1 MAFAIR
7 KAAADDAHQLALL
20 LGGIG
25 WFEAFESE
33 TIDASVARVSA
44 RLRQCLADASHSVYV
59 AESPGGE
66 IAGYGSAHWLPYL
79 FMAGPEGYV
88 SELFVC
94 EPARGQGVGGQLLD
108 AIESEARARGC
119 TRLSLINLRQRE
131 SYRRQFYV
139 KAGWQERGT
148 AANFIYVLS

>member
-1 MAFAIR
+1 
-7 KAAADDAHQLALL
+7 
-20 LGGIG
+20 
-25 WFEAFESE
+25 
-33 TIDASVARVSA
+33 V
-44 RLRQCLADASHSVYV
+44 
-59 AESPGGE
+59 
-66 IAGYGSAHWLPYL
+66 
-79 FMAGPEGYV
+79 AGPEGYV
-88 SELFVC
+88 SELFVR

-148 AANFIYVLS
+148 AANFIYALS

>member
-1 MAFAIR
+1 MDFAIR

-25 WFEAFESE
+25 WFEAFE
-33 TIDASVARVSA
+33 TATLDASIARVSA

-59 AESPGGE
+59 AEGPGGE
-66 IAGYGSAHWLPYL
+66 IAGYGSVHWLPYL

-88 SELFVC
+88 SELFVR
-94 EPARGQGVGGQLLD
+94 ESARGQGVGGQLLE
-108 AIESEARARGC
+108 AIEAEARARGC
-119 TRLSLINLRQRE
+119 TRLSLITLRHRE

-148 AANFIYVLS
+148 AANFIYALS